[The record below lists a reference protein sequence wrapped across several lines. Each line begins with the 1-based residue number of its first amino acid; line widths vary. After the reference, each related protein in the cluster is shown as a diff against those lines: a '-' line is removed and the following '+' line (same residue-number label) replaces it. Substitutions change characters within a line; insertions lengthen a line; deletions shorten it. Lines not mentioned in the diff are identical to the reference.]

1 MAENS
6 STDCCGCIHLFGDE
20 LGWTC
25 NLGRDL
31 MSGAMD
37 IPEPIEPC
45 VHYDDGSGG
54 DSRDDA

>member
-1 MAENS
+1 MA